1 MTAAALKLLP
11 FLAWRH
17 RVDRATLRVDLLAI
31 RELYVALRY
40 GPAPV
45 DDDLRLLKYRVGRLR
60 P

>member
-1 MTAAALKLLP
+1 MDYL
-11 FLAWRH
+11 
-17 RVDRATLRVDLLAI
+17 DRAMAHCPDLRLDLEAI

-45 DDDLRLLKYRVGRLR
+45 NEDLQRLKYRVGRLR